1 MLSTYAELLSYSHD
15 NPDKLIVLD
24 FKAVWCSPCKSI
36 KPFYDYLKD
45 NYPNVAF
52 MEIDIDNEE
61 TLTITDSF
69 KIPKIP
75 TFIYFK
81 NSVVCGSI
89 TGTNKS
95 HIEDA
100 INDNI

>member
-1 MLSTYAELLSYSHD
+1 
-15 NPDKLIVLD
+15 
-24 FKAVWCSPCKSI
+24 
-36 KPFYDYLKD
+36 
-45 NYPNVAF
+45 